1 MSSADDE
8 DPKVSTAIK
17 AIVEVIRV
25 NSLDDK
31 EALNALFCVLSSRLI
46 TLGVQPEQAA
56 EHFRA
61 MMAKGYALETVH

>member
-1 MSSADDE
+1 MKEGDLR
-8 DPKVSTAIK
+8 VSTTIE
-17 AIVEVIRV
+17 AIVEVIKV

-61 MMAKGYALETVH
+61 MMVKGYALEIVH